1 MKPQG
6 RDSRCGLRRLG
17 LHTHAQP
24 TGRDR
29 LTFKLFLDLFSYF
42 NVTHGKLMQP
52 LVGSTTVHR
61 TIAPPGTRSPP
72 DSIYT
77 PID

>member
-1 MKPQG
+1 MPA
-6 RDSRCGLRRLG
+6 LRISVEQIDDTG
-17 LHTHAQP
+17 EP

-29 LTFKLFLDLFSYF
+29 RTFKLFLDLFSYF
-42 NVTHGKLMQP
+42 NITHGKLMKH